1 MVNNKSR
8 RHLPPY
14 LSYRTFQNFID
25 GLQQGIP
32 ARLDRSY
39 WGERFSG
46 STGTHLMATL
56 RFLGLVDASSTPTSR
71 LRRLASA
78 KDEQKK
84 EVLKEITSEA
94 YSFLLQGSFD
104 PQTATYAQLQ
114 EIFQDRFQPTS
125 DVSRKCIKFFVAL
138 ASDSGLPL
146 SQFIIERFRTAHRS
160 TGTKVTTKRTGTR
173 ISRTSVIPQNLEK
186 VPPRMPW
193 DEMLLTKFPTFDP
206 TWPDEVKLK
215 WFEALDQLLKRGLT
229 KGEK

>member
-138 ASDSGLPL
+138 TSDSGISL
-146 SQFIIERFRTAHRS
+146 SSFITRRFRPAHKG
-160 TGTKVTTKRTGTR
+160 TGTKVTTKRTSTR
-173 ISRTSVIPQNLEK
+173 SNRTLLVPQNLEK
-186 VPPRMPW
+186 APSRVPW

-206 TWPDEVKLK
+206 TWSDEVKLK
-215 WFEALDQLLKRGLT
+215 WFEAFDQLMKGGLT